1 MNLAERVFGTLFGQ
15 AVGDALGLGTEFM
28 TREQVAWHYPQ
39 GLTRYDQIIQDA
51 HRKRW
56 KPGAWTDDT
65 EQMTM
70 ILDSLLETGIVD
82 VRDIGRRIS
91 NWVFHARGEG
101 VGNTVYAVLKH
112 PGFTDDP
119 HAAARAVWEQTG
131 RRAAAN
137 GGVMRTSV
145 LGLWDFP
152 DPARICANAE
162 AVCKVTHFDP
172 RCVASCVAVS
182 LLVNAL
188 ARGRPADR
196 TLFDEVRAIA
206 ARYDERVSEPFERAA
221 SPDIATL
228 ELDSEESIGYT
239 MKPLAA
245 GLWALAH
252 ARDFEDG
259 LLRVVAQG
267 GDADSNGSVACALL
281 GAHLGLNAIPDR
293 LVRGL
298 TTVRYL
304 ARVSRELLGRIAPGD
319 DQVAADARALEGD
332 LQSGRP

>member
-1 MNLAERVFGTLFGQ
+1 MNLAERAFGTLFGQ

-28 TREQVAWHYPQ
+28 TREQVAWHYPR
-39 GLTRYDQIIQDA
+39 GLSRYDQMIQDA
-51 HRKRW
+51 HRRRW

-70 ILDSLLETGIVD
+70 ILDSLLENGAVD
-82 VRDIGRRIS
+82 VRDIGRRFS

-101 VGNTVYAVLKH
+101 VGSTVYSVLKH
-112 PGFTDDP
+112 PEFAQDP

-145 LGLWDFP
+145 MGLWDFRE
-152 DPARICANAE
+152 PARICANAE

-188 ARGRPADR
+188 AHGRPADR
-196 TLFDEVRAIA
+196 ALFDEVRGVA
-206 ARYDERVSEPFERAA
+206 ATYDGRVSEPFERAA
-221 SPDIATL
+221 SPDIAKL

-252 ARDFEDG
+252 ARDLEDG
-259 LLRVVAQG
+259 LLRVIAQG
-267 GDADSNGSVACALL
+267 GDADSNASVAGALL
-281 GAHLGLNAIPDR
+281 GTRHGLKAIPAR
-293 LVRGL
+293 LLDGL
-298 TTVRYL
+298 ATSRYL
-304 ARVSRELLGRIAPGD
+304 ARVSRELIERIAPGD
-319 DQVAADARALEGD
+319 LQAGVVARALERD
-332 LQSGRP
+332 LVSALR